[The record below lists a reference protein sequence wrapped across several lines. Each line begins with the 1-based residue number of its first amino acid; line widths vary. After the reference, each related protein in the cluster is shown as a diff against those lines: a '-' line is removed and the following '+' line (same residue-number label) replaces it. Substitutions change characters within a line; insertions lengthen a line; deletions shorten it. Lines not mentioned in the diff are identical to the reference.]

1 MADTDLREGAAEA
14 GASNRATYRIAVFD
28 GDGIGP
34 EIMAPTLQL
43 LRRIADEAKSYRLD
57 FTSLPAGAGLYRDS
71 GVALPEESVA
81 AARESDAILLS
92 AMGLPGVR
100 YPDGTEIVPQIEL
113 RIILGLY
120 AGVRPVFIRP
130 GQNSPLKVAE
140 TKGADFV
147 IIRESTEGLFYSL
160 KGGEVIEDREAIET
174 LKITRGVSEK
184 LFDFSFALA
193 EERRQS
199 GQGQGLVTCV
209 DKANVFQAFAFFRKI
224 FEERAVRFP
233 EIRAES
239 AYVDAV
245 AMKMVQD
252 PGSFD
257 VMVTENMFG
266 DILSDLGAGL
276 MGSLGLAPSAD
287 IGDEHAVFQPCHGTA
302 PDIAGQG
309 KANPLAMLLS
319 AGMMLDWLGQRKGEP
334 EMRSQAVSLR
344 RAIFDVLDE
353 RRIRTADLG
362 GDASTEA
369 MATAVET
376 AWAAQARA

>member
-1 MADTDLREGAAEA
+1 MAASIDRQGAEA
-14 GASNRATYRIAVFD
+14 GASNRASYRIAVFE

-34 EIMAPTLQL
+34 EVMAPTLQL
-43 LRRIADEAKSYRLD
+43 LQSIAAEAKSYRLD

-71 GVALPEESVA
+71 GEALPQESVE
-81 AARESDAILLS
+81 AARAADAILLS

-113 RIILGLY
+113 RMILGLY

-130 GQNSPLKVAE
+130 GQGSPLKVAE
-140 TKGADFV
+140 TDGADFV
-147 IIRESTEGLFYSL
+147 LIRESTEGLFAFL
-160 KGGEVIEDREAIET
+160 KGGEVIEDREARET
-174 LKITRGVSEK
+174 LQITRRVSEK

-193 EERRQS
+193 EERRAS
-199 GQGQGLVTCV
+199 GRGKGLVTCV

-224 FEERAVRFP
+224 FEERAAGFP
-233 EIRAES
+233 SLRAEC

-287 IGDEHAVFQPCHGTA
+287 IGDDHAVFQPCHGTA

-309 KANPLAMLLS
+309 KANPLAMILS
-319 AGMMLDWLGQRKGEP
+319 AGMMLDWLGQRHGEP
-334 EMRSQAVSLR
+334 EMRSQAETLR
-344 RAIFDVLDE
+344 RAALASLDE
-353 RRIRTADLG
+353 GSVRTADLG
-362 GDASTEA
+362 GTASTEA
-369 MATAVET
+369 VAEAVGAAYTAH
-376 AWAAQARA
+376 AKA